1 VIGGGTGGLSVL
13 AAVPVGAYLGQ
24 THTYHGLLG
33 RDLLAH
39 YDFRM
44 TACESFSLLPV

>member
-1 VIGGGTGGLSVL
+1 MIGGGLSVL
-13 AAVPVGAYLGQ
+13 AAVPVGAYLDR

-33 RDLLAH
+33 CDLLAH

-44 TACESFSLLPV
+44 TACERFALLPV